1 MWRYIVMRVLSTIPV
16 IGAVGIITFSM
27 LHIAPGNPAYIIAG
41 EEASLDVVRKIEK
54 QLGFDRPFMVQFG
67 VWVGKLFKGD
77 LGKSVFSQLPVGKL
91 MLPRIQPTLSLG
103 IQVIVLSMLLGVP
116 MGIIAAW
123 KAGRAADRSLMLFAV
138 LGFSTPGFW
147 LAFLLMWV
155 FAVNLRWFPVLGYEP
170 ISSGLF
176 THLHSMFLPVI
187 VNAVLNSAFISR
199 ITRSIMLEVLREDYI
214 RTARAK
220 GLGEVVVYLRHAF
233 RNASIPV
240 LTLMGAS
247 IAGLATGAVVT
258 ETIFAIPGLGR
269 MLIEAI
275 ARRDFPIIQGM
286 MMVVATFFVLVNLVI
301 DITYA
306 YLDPRIRY

>member
-16 IGAVGIITFSM
+16 IGAVGVITFSM

-41 EEASLDVVRKIEK
+41 DEASLDVVKKIEK
-54 QLGFDRPFMVQFG
+54 QMGFDRPFIVQFG
-67 VWVGKLFKGD
+67 VWAGKLVRGD

-103 IQVIVLSMLLGVP
+103 IQVIVLSMLLGVS

-123 KAGRAADRSLMLFAV
+123 KTGGAADRTLMLFAV

-147 LAFLLMWV
+147 LAFLLMWA

-170 ISSGLF
+170 ISSGLI

-233 RNASIPV
+233 RNASLPV
-240 LTLMGAS
+240 LTLMGVA

-269 MLIEAI
+269 LLIEAI
-275 ARRDFPIIQGM
+275 ARRDFPIIQGTM
-286 MMVVATFFVLVNLVI
+286 MIVATFYVLVNLVI

>member
-16 IGAVGIITFSM
+16 IGVVGIITFSM

-41 EEASLDVVRKIEK
+41 DEASLDVVRKIEK
-54 QLGFDRPFMVQFG
+54 QMGFDKPFLVQFG
-67 VWVGKLFKGD
+67 VWAGKLFKGD
-77 LGKSVFSQLPVGKL
+77 LGTSVFSQLPVGKL

-123 KAGRAADRSLMLFAV
+123 KAGRAADRMLMLFAV
-138 LGFSTPGFW
+138 LGFSIPGFW
-147 LAFLLMWV
+147 LAFLLMWA

-170 ISSGLF
+170 ISSGLI

-220 GLGEVVVYLRHAF
+220 GLGELVVYLRHAF
-233 RNASIPV
+233 RNACIPV
-240 LTLMGAS
+240 LTLMGAA

-269 MLIEAI
+269 MLIESI

-286 MMVVATFFVLVNLVI
+286 MMVVATFYVLVNLVI